1 MSLQLTNVE
10 NPSEL
15 EVKSP
20 LNANRESW
28 AVVDGARMRYFRS
41 GSGPALV
48 LVHGL
53 LGYSFSWRFAM
64 PALSPLATVYAI
76 DMLGTGFSDHPVGL
90 DCSLRASAGRLLR
103 FLDAVGVTTCDLMG
117 SSYGG
122 AVVMMAAARAPDR
135 IRRLI
140 LAAPVNPWSGRG
152 NWLTPI
158 LTNRIVAP
166 LIVRLG
172 PRVEVAHSIVLRRLF
187 GDARRIR
194 PGTLEGYSAPFA
206 IPGSLEYAM
215 SLLRSWKQDL
225 HELESVLPQIRG
237 VPTLLVWGGLDAA
250 VRPVSAD
257 KLRQQFAD
265 CRLVVFDGVG
275 HLPYEEVPQEFNQAV
290 IEFLSRNRTGIF

>member
-1 MSLQLTNVE
+1 
-10 NPSEL
+10 
-15 EVKSP
+15 
-20 LNANRESW
+20 
-28 AVVDGARMRYFRS
+28 MRYLQC

-64 PALSPLATVYAI
+64 PALSPLASVYAI
-76 DMLGTGFSDHPVGL
+76 DMLGSGFSDRLVGL

-103 FLDAVGVTTCDLMG
+103 FLDTVGITSCDLLG

-122 AVVMMAAARAPDR
+122 AVVMMAAALAPDR
-135 IRRLI
+135 VRRLI
-140 LAAPVNPWSGRG
+140 LAAPVNPWSARG
-152 NWLTPI
+152 NWLAPI

-166 LIVRLG
+166 LIVQLGARL
-172 PRVEVAHSIVLRRLF
+172 EVAHSLVLRRLY

-194 PGTLEGYSAPFA
+194 PGTLEGYSAPFR
-206 IPGSLEYAM
+206 IPGTLKYAIR
-215 SLLRSWKQDL
+215 LVRSWTQDMQ
-225 HELESVLPQIRG
+225 ELESALPQIRR
-237 VPTLLVWGGLDAA
+237 VPSLLVWGRLDAA
-250 VRPVSAD
+250 VSPVSAH
-257 KLRQQFAD
+257 KVRQQFVD

>member
-1 MSLQLTNVE
+1 VE

-152 NWLTPI
+152 RWLAPVVTSRAI
-158 LTNRIVAP
+158 AP
-166 LIVRLG
+166 LLIRLA
-172 PRVEVAHSIVLRRLF
+172 PCLEVAHAVVLRRLF
-187 GDARRIR
+187 GDTRRIR

-206 IPGSLEYAM
+206 IPGSLQYAL

-225 HELESVLPQIRG
+225 QELESVLPRIAR
-237 VPTLLVWGGLDAA
+237 VPTLLLWGSVDGAVSPSSATKLCHQFLDA
-250 VRPVSAD
+250 
-257 KLRQQFAD
+257 
-265 CRLVVFDGVG
+265 RLIIFDGVG
-275 HLPYEEVPQEFNQAV
+275 HLPYEEVPAQFNRAV
-290 IEFLSRNRTGIF
+290 IGFLSRAGRPVMRQFD